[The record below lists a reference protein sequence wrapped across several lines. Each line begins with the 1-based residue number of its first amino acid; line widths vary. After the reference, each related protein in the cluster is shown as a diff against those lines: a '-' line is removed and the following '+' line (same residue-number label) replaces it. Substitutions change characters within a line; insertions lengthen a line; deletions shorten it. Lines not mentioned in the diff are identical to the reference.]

1 MRTVIIGGVAG
12 GMSAATRL
20 RRLAESMDIVV
31 VERGPYVSF
40 ANCGLPYY
48 MGGVITDRDALLVQ
62 TPASLRTRFNL
73 DVRVNTEAT
82 AIDRANQS
90 VRLVDHET
98 GREYTERYDHL
109 VLATGAEPRALGLA
123 GDIPIHGLHTIA
135 DADALVTR
143 LGCPA
148 AGARAVVIGAGFI
161 GLEVVENLVH
171 RGVEVTVVE
180 YASHVLPPLDAE
192 MAYPVQQRLA
202 KHGVTVR
209 TNASV
214 ASIDGGTV
222 VLRDGTTLTA
232 DFIVEAAGVRPRTEL
247 AAAAGLD
254 LDARGGILVDEVQ
267 RTSDPRIF
275 AVGDAASKFGL
286 VDDGPALIPL
296 AGLANRH
303 GRTAADAIAGQPAP
317 ARPALG
323 TGIIGVLG
331 LTVAAVGW
339 SEERLRAAGRAHR
352 AIHTHPLNHAGYYP
366 GAESMALKLLVDP
379 DTDRILGAQA
389 VGGAG
394 VDKRIDVIA
403 TAMTAGLRA
412 SDLADLELAYA
423 PPYGSA
429 KDAVNMLGYIARNI
443 AEGSAA
449 TTQWHELADAVAAGA
464 FLVDVRS
471 PAEFAAGAIPGA
483 VNLPVDELRARLGEL
498 PSDRTIIVHC
508 QVGVRA
514 HTAARIVAASGRAVS
529 NLDGGYLTWR
539 AGTAASS

>member
-1 MRTVIIGGVAG
+1 
-12 GMSAATRL
+12 MSAATRL